1 MKELAA
7 KLRAK
12 ARVCGAGMYKVT
24 DDYGTKQWA
33 WTKAEALD
41 WLLYCGPR
49 AEVHNVWGRLVATR
63 TQEEPS
69 SEAADKGNNLRS
81 REQPMS
87 TKISN
92 KQARGYVQELKPFT
106 ASNIFAEWIT
116 VKYREGEVE
125 RWMDRKVYAV
135 FSYGRHWPLFVYD
148 GQAEVWFENT
158 ERYSNTTSRHRSQ
171 AHPLRPTI
179 ACDVATI
186 KEVLTVGVNAILLRG
201 EAQVA

>member
-1 MKELAA
+1 MKL
-7 KLRAK
+7 
-12 ARVCGAGMYKVT
+12 GMYKVT

-33 WTKAEALD
+33 WTRAEALD

-49 AEVHNVWGRLVATR
+49 AEVHNVWGRLVAVR
-63 TQEEPS
+63 TQEQPS
-69 SEAADKGNNLRS
+69 SEAADKSRDLRS
-81 REQPMS
+81 RGESMS
-87 TKISN
+87 AKISN
-92 KQARGYVQELKPFT
+92 KQTRGYVQELKPFT

-116 VKYREGEVE
+116 VKYREPAEQGGGE

-135 FSYGRHWPLFVYD
+135 FSYGKHWPLFVYD